1 MNAFPFKY
9 FLSELVLVEL
19 FAEVDDSSS
28 FSQTNDRLCA
38 EGHIRTPERTLFIC
52 ETQKSLTRVTLD
64 HRFSCNNSALIK
76 AFNPRTQ

>member
-19 FAEVDDSSS
+19 FAEADDSSS

-38 EGHIRTPERTLFIC
+38 EGHIRTRERALFIC
-52 ETQKSLTRVTLD
+52 ETQKSLTQLTLE
-64 HRFSCNNSALIK
+64 HRFSSSSALIK